1 MPSGNPEEVRMSHLH
16 ALDRRISD
24 HRLEVSESLNDT
36 IKQIVTPM
44 NELTTEMKVSNQ
56 NHAHLKEDIDR
67 ISGITERNSKKIAEI
82 DKGLAIVGTT
92 QSGILGVGGKV
103 LPFVFAGLG
112 VLITALLSVSIYF
125 KLSLGV

>member
-1 MPSGNPEEVRMSHLH
+1 
-16 ALDRRISD
+16 
-24 HRLEVSESLNDT
+24 
-36 IKQIVTPM
+36 M

-82 DKGLAIVGTT
+82 DKDLAIVGTT